1 MKLNELILLDEAT
14 SSDVK
19 QYVELFNDL
28 GTFLSLNTAHITQDA
43 KDEQS
48 KSELK
53 TMQQQFRKPIVNG
66 MGVSELTSEWPQ
78 KTLINPKVI
87 PIVLKWIYEMLRY
100 IEPRIEKY
108 LRDDRKKDRLDRLNQ
123 IKDKYRKVVGL
134 FS

>member
-1 MKLNELILLDEAT
+1 MKLNELLLLDEAT

-19 QYVELFNDL
+19 QYLELFNDL
-28 GTFLSLNTAHITQDA
+28 ATFLTLNTSHIVQDA

-48 KSELK
+48 KTELK
-53 TMQQQFRKPIVNG
+53 TMQLQFRKPIVNG
-66 MGVSELTSEWPQ
+66 MGATELSSEWPQ
-78 KTLINPKVI
+78 KTLIHPKVI
-87 PIVLKWIYEMLRY
+87 PVVLKWIYEMLRY

-123 IKDKYRKVVGL
+123 IKNKYRTVVGL

>member
-1 MKLNELILLDEAT
+1 MKLNEILINEAT

-19 QYVELFNDL
+19 QYVELFSDL
-28 GTFLSLNTAHITQDA
+28 GTFLSLNTSHITQDA

-53 TMQQQFRKPIVNG
+53 LMQQQFRKPIING
-66 MGVSELTSEWPQ
+66 MGINELISEWPQ
-78 KTLINPKVI
+78 KTLVNPKVI
-87 PIVLKWIYEMLRY
+87 PVVMKWIYEMLRY